1 MNQRRLILLITGVA
15 LTALIRKEWPSMIR
29 YIKIKRM

>member
-1 MNQRRLILLITGVA
+1 MNQRKLMLLLVA
-15 LTALIRKEWPSMIR
+15 VVVTAMIRKEWPSMIR